1 MKSTSLI
8 FMSNSLTINTESWFI
23 PLDIVTIV
31 SIALTIGLAIL
42 ILLIILI
49 DKTCH
54 TVPMMLIANSCLA
67 ELICASDSL
76 GMTIFTLH
84 NDLQQIPYPDSM
96 CIFRGYLSYA
106 SCAVMNYSF
115 LLQAIYRYVV
125 VVYPNYLIFQSTRF
139 QLFFICVTWTLGF
152 VYPIGFMSNGNITYD
167 VDNQICQ
174 ISLGLSFPMIFVAL
188 CIYTI
193 PISLI
198 MFVYFKL
205 VRYVKTISNLV
216 TPANTLIRA
225 RRELNMFRRIVI
237 FVTILVVLGIPYIT
251 FICMSFFISPPKYHL
266 RIACSAIYVSLACVI
281 IALFQLTP
289 PLKTSIMKLISGRR
303 NKITPTVAF
312 IIGKTN
318 T

>member
-1 MKSTSLI
+1 
-8 FMSNSLTINTESWFI
+8 MSNSLTINTESWFI
-23 PLDIVTIV
+23 PLDIVTIL
-31 SIALTIGLAIL
+31 STALTIGLAIL

-152 VYPIGFMSNGNITYD
+152 VYPIGFMSN
-167 VDNQICQ
+167 
-174 ISLGLSFPMIFVAL
+174 
-188 CIYTI
+188 
-193 PISLI
+193 
-198 MFVYFKL
+198 
-205 VRYVKTISNLV
+205 
-216 TPANTLIRA
+216 
-225 RRELNMFRRIVI
+225 
-237 FVTILVVLGIPYIT
+237 
-251 FICMSFFISPPKYHL
+251 
-266 RIACSAIYVSLACVI
+266 
-281 IALFQLTP
+281 
-289 PLKTSIMKLISGRR
+289 
-303 NKITPTVAF
+303 
-312 IIGKTN
+312 
-318 T
+318 